1 MFEAPRNEYALRAV
15 EIAVACS
22 LLVVALCPGARA
34 DTVYTYTGNPFDQF
48 SAGAACPPLC
58 SISVS
63 FTLAEPLPDNLPF
76 LTLVS
81 PLSFSFTDGS
91 TTITQANQSFMAFG
105 LGTDS
110 QGNIG
115 AWEVEVSSGSSPAN
129 FLELST
135 SSFKGDSDDSTCKGL
150 PCTIDFASIVDN
162 PGKWTSSTTV
172 PEPSSLLL
180 FGPAFLGII
189 SWRKRQWFVDRFLRA

>member
-1 MFEAPRNEYALRAV
+1 MVKLRRNKYALRAV

-22 LLVVALCPGARA
+22 LFVVASCPAASA
-34 DTVYTYTGNPFDQF
+34 DTVYTYTGNPFDRF

-58 SISVS
+58 SISGS

-76 LTLVS
+76 FTLVS

-91 TTITQANQSFMAFG
+91 TTITQANQSSTAFA

-115 AWEVEVSSGSSPAN
+115 AWEVEVNSGSSPAN

-135 SSFKGDSDDSTCKGL
+135 GNFRGDSEDSTCKGL
-150 PCTIDFASIVDN
+150 PCTIDLAFILDTA
-162 PGKWTSSTTV
+162 GKWTSTSV

-180 FGPAFLGII
+180 FGPGFLGLVAFCR
-189 SWRKRQWFVDRFLRA
+189 RKHLVR